1 MHCLL
6 YQPRSGGVGLD
17 LGGQGIVDRV
27 CVKFYRLT
35 DTSDGGYIDSYP
47 LEIVFINSALFL
59 CFMLCPY
66 CGFDES
72 NVLESRD
79 ARDGKATRRRRECI
93 KCQKR
98 FTTYETVANVEL
110 KVIKK
115 DGRVEDYQR
124 EKLERCFEKACWK
137 LSEEDRGKLIDEI
150 EMKLLNWKSVEIP
163 SREIGLMVME
173 KLKGVDPVA
182 YIRFA
187 TVYQNISSVD
197 EFADLIKNFKKT
209 KK

>member
-1 MHCLL
+1 M
-6 YQPRSGGVGLD
+6 
-17 LGGQGIVDRV
+17 
-27 CVKFYRLT
+27 K
-35 DTSDGGYIDSYP
+35 
-47 LEIVFINSALFL
+47 
-59 CFMLCPY
+59 CPY

-79 ARDGKATRRRRECI
+79 ALEGRATRRRRECV

-98 FTTYETVANVEL
+98 FTTYEKVGNIEL

-137 LSEEDRGKLIDEI
+137 LTGEERGKLIDEI

-163 SREIGLMVME
+163 SREIGKMVME
-173 KLKGVDPVA
+173 KLKDVDPVA

-187 TVYQNISSVD
+187 TIYLNIRDVE
-197 EFADLIKNFKKT
+197 EFERLVKSYKSKNVNRDR
-209 KK
+209 